1 MEHMKSLLRILCFSL
16 LTVQVYAQGSK
27 APQQPGSWKLMVVE
41 LQMFPGSSVQYK
53 ETLLATYDF
62 QSQCEAARKG
72 VDARFNTST
81 KCVQQ
86 KKSKV
91 NV

>member
-1 MEHMKSLLRILCFSL
+1 MKYFLRFLFFFSM
-16 LTVQVYAQGSK
+16 VGYACAQSNNT
-27 APQQPGSWKLMVVE
+27 PQQAGTWKLMVVE
-41 LQMFPGSSVQYK
+41 LVMYPGSSVQYK
-53 ETLLATYDF
+53 ETLLATFDF

-72 VDARFNTST
+72 VDTRYNSST